1 MIFKKGKVVKD
12 EDPKSKIKR
21 LIQEGAL
28 APSNV
33 IDFAAAAELRRVAAP
48 VKKVASK
55 RTLTIN
61 GNNNAAVMGDGN
73 QVHITYRHAPAARPQ
88 ITREPDEISN
98 EQAAVIKKLVNDV
111 ARHANLTHARVYNAL
126 YDEVEATSYL
136 KIKQN
141 RFDEAAL
148 YLKKWL
154 ARFVKKNPPIDQ
166 EEYRKHLLKRIHAE
180 ARKRRD
186 SLDQIRSYVSDRF
199 GTNSLAE
206 LAPGQLNEVIKEF
219 GL

>member
-1 MIFKKGKVVKD
+1 MKD

-21 LIQEGAL
+21 LMQEGAQ

-33 IDFAAAAELRRVAAP
+33 IDFASAAERRRAAEP
-48 VKKVASK
+48 AKKVASK

-61 GNNNAAVMGDGN
+61 GNNNAAVLGDGN
-73 QVHITYRHAPAARPQ
+73 QVHITYRRAPAARPQ

-126 YDEVEATSYL
+126 YGEVGATSYL
-136 KIKQN
+136 KIKQD
-141 RFDEAAL
+141 RFEEAAL

-154 ARFVKKNPPIDQ
+154 ARFAKKTPPSDQ
-166 EEYRKHLLKRIHAE
+166 EAYRKHLLKRIHAE
-180 ARKRRD
+180 AKKRRGR
-186 SLDQIRSYVSDRF
+186 LDEIHSYVQGRY
-199 GTNSLAE
+199 GTDSLAE
-206 LAPGQLNEVIKEF
+206 LVPGQLLEVISKF